1 VAAAYA
7 ESRREEWRSDKRAE
21 RHQEALSFEQMSEEE
36 ERGKV
41 NSLVKNQREA
51 GSPAIVPDAL
61 TMLIEKED
69 REEHEK
75 MLLKLRSVLSCLTNE
90 QKKIVMLKY
99 VKSMTDTE
107 IGRRLGITRQAV
119 QNRLRKIYAK
129 LRKSF

>member
-41 NSLVKNQREA
+41 NSLVRSQREA

-61 TMLIEKED
+61 TEMVE
-69 REEHEK
+69 REERAE
-75 MLLKLRSVLSCLTNE
+75 RRSAIISVLKELTPE
-90 QKKIVMLKY
+90 QINLVKLLLRGLSVTDIAKSLGVGKSAVSNMRIRIQERLKKVL
-99 VKSMTDTE
+99 
-107 IGRRLGITRQAV
+107 Q
-119 QNRLRKIYAK
+119 
-129 LRKSF
+129 